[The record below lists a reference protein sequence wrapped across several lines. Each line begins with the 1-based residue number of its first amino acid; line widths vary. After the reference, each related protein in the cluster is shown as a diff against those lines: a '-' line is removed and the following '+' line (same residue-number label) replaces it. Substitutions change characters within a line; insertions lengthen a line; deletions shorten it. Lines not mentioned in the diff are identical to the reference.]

1 LKRLTLVRHAKSSW
15 KDPELTDFDRP
26 LSKRGKRDAP
36 LMGERLAG
44 RDSRP
49 ELILSSPAKR
59 ARKTAKLMARKLEL
73 AADRLILEAEI
84 YEAEPEALLKVI
96 RGLVH
101 YVPFSSMIPPDVD
114 NLLAVGRCIDGDPA
128 ALSSVRVMGPCIA
141 MGTAAAHALDLAGS
155 GSVHQIDIAALQ
167 DRVRDNLDRTDGH
180 AP

>member
-96 RGLVH
+96 RGLDDRWAHVLLIGH
-101 YVPFSSMIPPDVD
+101 NPGLTELG
-114 NLLAVGRCIDGDPA
+114 NLLADCGIENIPTCGALCLDFA
-128 ALSSVRVMGPCIA
+128 AESWRSLGPQS
-141 MGTAAAHALDLAGS
+141 GTLVFYDYPKKAAD
-155 GSVHQIDIAALQ
+155 
-167 DRVRDNLDRTDGH
+167 
-180 AP
+180 

>member
-26 LSKRGKRDAP
+26 LSKRGKQDAP
-36 LMGERLAG
+36 RMGERLAG

-73 AADRLILEAEI
+73 AAADRLILVMEI

-96 RGLVH
+96 RGLDDRWAHVLLIGH
-101 YVPFSSMIPPDVD
+101 NPGLTELG
-114 NLLAVGRCIDGDPA
+114 NLLADCGIENIPTCGALCLDFA
-128 ALSSVRVMGPCIA
+128 AESWRSLGPQS
-141 MGTAAAHALDLAGS
+141 GTLVFYDYPKKAAD
-155 GSVHQIDIAALQ
+155 
-167 DRVRDNLDRTDGH
+167 
-180 AP
+180 